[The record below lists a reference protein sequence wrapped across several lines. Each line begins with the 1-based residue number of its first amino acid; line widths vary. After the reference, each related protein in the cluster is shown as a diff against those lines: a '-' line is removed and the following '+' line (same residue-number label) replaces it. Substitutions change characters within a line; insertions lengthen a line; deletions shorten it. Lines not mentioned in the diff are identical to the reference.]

1 MAWKDASTGLST
13 GWNADNN
20 GNYLGNAIGVMSGSS
35 AALGSLETSFQQ
47 DLNGDGVIGLPGH
60 TIESFGSTSLDQIGN
75 NYFLGAGT
83 AAPLMKYAGAAVMAG
98 QVVGGSALGAG
109 ATGRGVVGAG

>member
-1 MAWKDASTGLST
+1 MAWKDASTGLYT
-13 GWNADNN
+13 AWNTDNN
-20 GNYLGNAIGVMSGSS
+20 GNYLGNAIGGMSGSS

-60 TIESFGSTSLDQIGN
+60 TIEAFGSTSLDQIGN

-83 AAPLMKYAGAAVMAG
+83 AAPLMKYAGWAVMAG
-98 QVVGGSALGAG
+98 WFGGWTRMGTEGTAG
-109 ATGRGVVGAG
+109 G